1 MDNRP
6 MTELRPP
13 TEPAEPDTP
22 DEPSE
27 RPGNGSSPARR
38 ALRVLVVLAVLGL
51 TVHLLLPQVGQL
63 QQTLLTLRQAKWG
76 WLLLGLLASA
86 VTYLAAGG
94 SIVAVVRHRLPVWR
108 TTAVQLAASF
118 TAQLGPGAL
127 GRLAINQRYLEL
139 AGVSRGEAAAAL
151 ALHGAVAGVVHA
163 CILLLAALIAGPA
176 GLGHPKIPH
185 NWPLLGLI
193 IAIAVAVGAAAAG
206 IPGLR
211 KRLMEP
217 ARQSLH
223 ALRALRHPQKVAAL
237 LGTTVGLTVTYLIA
251 FQAALLAFGA
261 SPGLLPVTAAY
272 LVGSAVGSVSP
283 TPGGLGVTEAAL
295 VASLTTIGV
304 PAATA
309 VAGVLAFRL
318 LTFWLPMAPGA
329 VALHQ
334 LSERGIV

>member
-1 MDNRP
+1 

-13 TEPAEPDTP
+13 TEPARPDSP
-22 DEPSE
+22 DQPNQ

-38 ALRVLVVLAVLGL
+38 AVRVLVVLAIVGL

-63 QQTLLTLRQAKWG
+63 HQTLLTMREAKWG
-76 WLLLGLLASA
+76 WLLVGLLASA

-94 SIVAVVRHRLPVWR
+94 SIVAVVRHRLPLWR
-108 TTAVQLAASF
+108 TSAVQLAASF

-139 AGVSRGEAAAAL
+139 AGISRGEAAAAL

-163 CILLLAALIAGPA
+163 AILLLAALIAGPA
-176 GLGHPKIPH
+176 GLGHPRIPH
-185 NWPLLGLI
+185 NWPLLGVV

-211 KRLMEP
+211 RRLMEP

-223 ALRALRHPQKVAAL
+223 ALRALRHPPKVAAL
-237 LGTTVGLTVTYLIA
+237 LGTTVGLTVTYLVA

-261 SPGLLPVTAAY
+261 RPGVLAVTAAY

-329 VALHQ
+329 VVLHQ